1 MGIGAAIFLMAAG
14 AILTFAVD
22 VSVSGLDIAV
32 VGVILMIAGAI
43 AFVLDVAVFAPR
55 RRRPVTTTENVETY
69 ANPAAPV
76 SRSRRQRTTTDYYP
90 DEDPAAYPEN
100 YRRVR

>member
-1 MGIGAAIFLMAAG
+1 MGIGAAIFLMAVG

-22 VSVSGLDIAV
+22 VSISGLDIEV

-55 RRRPVTTTENVETY
+55 RRRPVTSTENVDTY
-69 ANPAAPV
+69 TDPAAPV
-76 SRSRRQRTTTDYYP
+76 SRFRRRRTTTEYYP
-90 DEDPAAYPEN
+90 NEDPTAYPEN